1 MPSGPAPVS
10 GIGTGKA
17 KAALGG
23 WAVRRRGS
31 VCRAGRWPEGG
42 SVVNRTASPHCTGP
56 ARGGGSGPWGPR
68 QWPHWG
74 CWPVG
79 GETGLS
85 QAAAVGTQHSSSSWL
100 TMPGE
105 PTSCLGNGSAPGLA
119 PGNAVVFGRL
129 PAWLRHVPFPMAMT
143 PLGLLLC
150 HSSGVPWCARAG
162 GSSPRQS
169 APACC
174 LAGSRRLV
182 PGIAWPCDHGGGCV
196 LACHLHSN
204 FGVSPLLWGQGRE

>member
-1 MPSGPAPVS
+1 MAGQYVAGAACAGQGDGQREAVWLTGQQVLTAPV
-10 GIGTGKA
+10 
-17 KAALGG
+17 L
-23 WAVRRRGS
+23 
-31 VCRAGRWPEGG
+31 CQWP
-42 SVVNRTASPHCTGP
+42 S
-56 ARGGGSGPWGPR
+56 
-68 QWPHWG
+68 QWPHGG

-119 PGNAVVFGRL
+119 PGNAVAFQQL
-129 PAWLRHVPFPMAMT
+129 PAWLRHVPCPMGMT

-150 HSSGVPWCARAG
+150 HSSGVPWCARAR

-182 PGIAWPCDHGGGCV
+182 PGIAWPCDHGGGWV
-196 LACHLHSN
+196 LACRLHGN